1 MALWLFTFLVLAA
14 ALSKYPGPG
23 QTDAVISR
31 DYADNRNDGSSSRK
45 QCAAFAVQI
54 QIMAAQDALRLQ
66 TLP

>member
-1 MALWLFTFLVLAA
+1 MALWLFTFLVLNA

-31 DYADNRNDGSSSRK
+31 DYADNRNDGSGSGK
-45 QCAAFAVQI
+45 QCPAFAIKVQI
-54 QIMAAQDALRLQ
+54 MVAQKTRGLQ